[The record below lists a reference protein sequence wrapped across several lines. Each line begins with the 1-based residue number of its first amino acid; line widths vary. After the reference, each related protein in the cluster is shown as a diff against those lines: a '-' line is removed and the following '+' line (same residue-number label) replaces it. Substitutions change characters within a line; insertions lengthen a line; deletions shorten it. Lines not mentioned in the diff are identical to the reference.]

1 MTTQVFIISIVTDD
15 MITVPVAW
23 GFLTNKNKYIYE
35 YGVFQPIR
43 KKLEE
48 LQAVYLAQ
56 KPRDEASID
65 DDSLDDEENNTPE
78 LAPVKDEKMVVCDF
92 EKAILIGLR

>member
-1 MTTQVFIISIVTDD
+1 MQVFIISIVTDD

-23 GFLTNKNKYIYE
+23 GFLTNKNKYLYE
-35 YGVFQPIR
+35 HGVFQPIR

-48 LQAVYLAQ
+48 LQGVYLA
-56 KPRDEASID
+56 KPANIDYESSID
-65 DDSLDDEENNTPE
+65 DDSLDDEDNNPE
-78 LAPVKDEKMVVCDF
+78 LAPVKDEKIVVCDF